1 MSRLSHKLE
10 KLHLRKQRT
19 RSNITGTAE
28 RPRLSVH
35 VSNLHVTA
43 QVIDDTTHKTLV
55 YASTVGKKD
64 LPKTMTKKAEWV
76 GAEVAKKAKAAKI
89 KKVAFDRGGRM
100 YHGRVKALADA
111 ARKAGLEF

>member
-10 KLHLRKQRT
+10 KLQLRKQRT

-28 RPRLSVH
+28 RPRLSIY
-35 VSNLHVTA
+35 VSNSHVTA
-43 QVIDDTTHKTLV
+43 QVIDDIAHKTLV
-55 YASTVGKKD
+55 YISTVGKKD
-64 LPKTMTKKAEWV
+64 LPSTMTEKAEWV
-76 GAEVAKKAKAAKI
+76 GTEVAKKAKAAKI
-89 KKVAFDRGGRM
+89 KKVAFDRGGRK